1 MRKAMEAEFPPL
13 PQGKDPLKAAV
24 SVARRAAPS
33 AVVRRRQTPPAIST
47 PVPVASNKS
56 KMQPSDRVALEK
68 AKASVKST
76 PGCPQSQDNVLAS
89 ALSVLSK

>member
-47 PVPVASNKS
+47 PVPVATKKS
-56 KMQPSDRVALEK
+56 KIQPSVIVASEK
-68 AKASVKST
+68 AKAPVKARHQADPLT
-76 PGCPQSQDNVLAS
+76 PEG
-89 ALSVLSK
+89 